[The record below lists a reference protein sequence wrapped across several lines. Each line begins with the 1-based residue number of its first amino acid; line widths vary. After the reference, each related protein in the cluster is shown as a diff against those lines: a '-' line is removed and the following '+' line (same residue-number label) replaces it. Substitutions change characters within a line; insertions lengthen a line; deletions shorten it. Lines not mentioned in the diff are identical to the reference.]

1 MEVWAYRAGVPVV
14 LYMGIQGAGH
24 CFDYSRVQMKIQWAN
39 NYNNKQFFS
48 QVVKKNELHPY
59 SSQSGRLAWSD
70 GRDVVCASSRVGQD
84 AVSFEERVGFP
95 FGTNLEYTQAR
106 KRAKINHEISNKIHL
121 VIKSVEYKYTHLFPK
136 TYKQA
141 AVPCNGFVLFHL
153 ILNQWLFLS
162 NTFIFFPKSHEQATI
177 PNAVF

>member
-1 MEVWAYRAGVPVV
+1 M
-14 LYMGIQGAGH
+14 
-24 CFDYSRVQMKIQWAN
+24 
-39 NYNNKQFFS
+39 
-48 QVVKKNELHPY
+48 
-59 SSQSGRLAWSD
+59 
-70 GRDVVCASSRVGQD
+70 
-84 AVSFEERVGFP
+84 GFP

-153 ILNQWLFLS
+153 ILNQ
-162 NTFIFFPKSHEQATI
+162 
-177 PNAVF
+177 